1 MPWKSS
7 RQERILLWSAS
18 GVGKTYTELGI
29 MKFAALT
36 RTDNHFWIIDNDNQ
50 MEASGLVE
58 GGTFEDLLPRVTVW
72 VPESF
77 DEYDDITNTIKSN
90 ASPEDWVFI
99 DMLSN
104 VYQSLPDWW
113 VANVYGE
120 NPHTY
125 WSSVRREIV
134 EAQQASRDAGEKARG
149 HEKQFGG
156 TSGVDWQYIGKQ
168 YRAWEK
174 RLSIFA
180 PCHVLAL
187 CGEQEIEERYDAS
200 GAKRAQY
207 ANTNGIAPKGEKDAV
222 HRFHTTM
229 RMQQKVGRDGRTVS
243 ARSITMHKD
252 RDRTAKWEELGGR
265 GRTIELTEGPRF
277 AWDYLVKVGA
287 WRPSGG

>member
-1 MPWKSS
+1 MAWKPT
-7 RQERILLWSAS
+7 RQERILLWAAA
-18 GVGKTYTELGI
+18 GVGKTYAELGI

-58 GGTFEDLLPRVTVW
+58 GGEFEDLVDRSTIW

-77 DEYDDITNTIKSN
+77 DEYDDITNTIKTN
-90 ASPEDWVFI
+90 AGPQDWIFI

-113 VANVYGE
+113 VENVYGE

-125 WSSVRREIV
+125 WGAVRKEIV
-134 EAQQASRDAGEKARG
+134 EAQQQADMKGEKGG
-149 HEKQFGG
+149 HERQFGG

-180 PCHVLAL
+180 PCHVMAV
-187 CGEQEIEERYDAS
+187 CGEQEIEERYDRD
-200 GAKRAQY
+200 GTRRAQF
-207 ANTNGIAPKGEKDAV
+207 AQTSAVAPKGEKDAV

-229 RMQQKVGRDGRTVS
+229 RMQRRVGRDGKSVAGRT
-243 ARSITMHKD
+243 ITMHKD
-252 RDRTAKWEELGGR
+252 RGRTEKWAELGGR
-265 GRTIELTEGPRF
+265 GKTIELSEGPKF
-277 AWDYLVKVGA
+277 AQDYLMKVGG
-287 WRPSGG
+287 WRMVGG

>member
-1 MPWKSS
+1 MAWKPT
-7 RQERILLWSAS
+7 RQERILLWAGA
-18 GVGKTYTELGI
+18 GVGKTYAELGI

-58 GGTFEDLLPRVTVW
+58 GGEFEDLVERSTVW

-77 DEYDDITNTIKSN
+77 DEYDDITNEIKTN
-90 ASPEDWVFI
+90 AGPQDWIFI

-113 VANVYGE
+113 VENVYGE

-125 WSSVRREIV
+125 WGAVRKEIV
-134 EAQQASRDAGEKARG
+134 EAQQQADMKGERGG

-180 PCHVLAL
+180 PCHVMAV
-187 CGEQEIEERYDAS
+187 CGEQEIEERYDVS
-200 GAKRAQY
+200 GARRAQF
-207 ANTNGIAPKGEKDAV
+207 AATNAVAPKGEKDAV

-229 RMQQKVGRDGRTVS
+229 RMQRQVGRDGKTTK
-243 ARSITMHKD
+243 ARSITVHKD
-252 RDRTAKWEELGGR
+252 RGRMAKWDEMGGR
-265 GRTIELTEGPRF
+265 GRTIELAEGPKF
-277 AWDYLVKVGA
+277 AFDYLIKVGGWKMA
-287 WRPSGG
+287 GG